1 MICYKDKTF
10 CSSDCVNTQCFRYFS
25 DEDRQGSHK
34 WAEQL
39 NLDFAPIAWSD
50 YSDSCPLYKSP

>member
-25 DEDRQGSHK
+25 PEDREGSHK
-34 WAEQL
+34 WAESL
-39 NLDFAPIAWSD
+39 GKDYAPIAWSD
-50 YSDSCPLYKSP
+50 YSGSCPLYKSP